1 MRFEELSYRE
11 DGRPV
16 SVPFHPRLTVV
27 GPLGS
32 RARAGWI
39 KRVLGALLGTR
50 AGDGTALTFADQA
63 GRRFRLERDEHG
75 AARLTRTGTAEDL
88 TPAAADLPLDGRFDW
103 FASVG
108 LDGASAET
116 LILVVP
122 TDFNGGDF
130 DPWETEDELVEVR
143 EVLARLDAEYEAVVG
158 RCRLTEELYRRVGEL
173 DGWLGRL
180 EDERARRRHAE
191 ALRTVRRLEAAV
203 AVLRRTV
210 EGEQREAET
219 ILAAAHAAE
228 EWRRAASAL
237 ELARLASGDNRPGG
251 PEPAGP
257 PSARAGTEAPGA
269 GTGAGDGG
277 LADELEVA
285 HRALEEAERELDG
298 ARLPGAAMIA
308 RRHLARADRRER
320 AVLAQMGFSSWLAFQ
335 MQRVDVLRERDGGI
349 VPAPGDIPDPG
360 PTMDVPD
367 PEAAR
372 AARAAAIRVRRTLVE
387 AESACRT
394 AQERLEGL
402 LASAGLLPDDGL
414 AGNPEALTA
423 ALAAPAREAAVH
435 RRTPP
440 SGAMLERT
448 EADLA
453 EARAALAAHGRP
465 EPDEVP
471 DVAEAP
477 LPDPEPLLA
486 ERARLFEEA
495 YRLERDLPD
504 VGRLQDE
511 REVLAD
517 HIATLETASRLGYRL
532 PSVEEAEMVLLGR
545 AAEAHHGGGRGGP
558 LPLLVD
564 DAFAAFPDGDRGDL
578 LDLLCRLAE
587 TTQIVYLTGHTPT
600 LEWSAGR
607 DGSELGVI
615 GVAPPGPSVASVA

>member
-11 DGRPV
+11 DGHPV

-39 KRVLGALLGTR
+39 TRVLGALLGTR
-50 AGDGTALTFADQA
+50 AGDGTALTFAGQA

-75 AARLTRTGTAEDL
+75 AARLTGTGTAEDF

-108 LDGASAET
+108 LDSASAET
-116 LILVVP
+116 LIRVVP
-122 TDFNGGDF
+122 TDFKGGDF
-130 DPWETEDELVEVR
+130 DPWEAEDELVEVR

-158 RCRLTEELYRRVGEL
+158 RCRHAEELYRRVGEL
-173 DGWLGRL
+173 DEWLGRL

-203 AVLRRTV
+203 TVLRRTV
-210 EGEQREAET
+210 DAEQRKAEA

-228 EWRRAASAL
+228 EWRRAAGAL
-237 ELARLASGDNRPGG
+237 ELARLACGDDQPVG

-257 PSARAGTEAPGA
+257 PAAPAGAEGPGA
-269 GTGAGDGG
+269 GAGVGDGR
-277 LADELEVA
+277 LAEELEVA

-308 RRHLARADRRER
+308 RRHLARADRREQ
-320 AVLAQMGFSSWLAFQ
+320 AVLTQMGFSSWLAFQ
-335 MQRVDVLRERDGGI
+335 MQRVEVLRTRDDGI

-360 PTMDVPD
+360 PTVDAPD
-367 PEAAR
+367 PEVAR
-372 AARAAAIRVRRTLVE
+372 AARAAIRMRRTLAE
-387 AESACRT
+387 AASACRT

-402 LASAGLLPDDGL
+402 LASAGLLPDEGL
-414 AGNPEALTA
+414 AGDPEALTA

-440 SGAMLERT
+440 SGATLQRT

-486 ERARLFEEA
+486 ERARLFEQA
-495 YRLERDLPD
+495 YRMERDLPD

-511 REVLAD
+511 REVLAG

-545 AAEAHHGGGRGGP
+545 VAEARHGGGPGAP